1 MSSAWKTAM
10 AGPDPGALPPVP
22 RLSGW
27 LFGLTLAGAAGLAGC
42 AAKVPDAV
50 ALPPVSVAQVEAPPS
65 KTQGEEP
72 VANPTP
78 PTVVVIDSG
87 SAGAAPG
94 PKNLAQAAREERE
107 RRAQAGKPVAVIDNR
122 NLAEFSKG
130 QKLTVAEGVG
140 SAESEATPS
149 RASADAAAKAVKDEA
164 YWRDRGLAI
173 RKQWR
178 ESTDRIV
185 ELEGKAEELRRRF
198 YAADDPY
205 VRDSQIKPEWDH
217 TLDELD
223 ATRRAAERSELE
235 LERFLNEG
243 REAGAFPGWLREGA
257 DLEPQR
263 TVTKAPDAEPA
274 EPVVV
279 EEPQDKP

>member
-1 MSSAWKTAM
+1 MADPEPSAR
-10 AGPDPGALPPVP
+10 PGTSWLLLGLMLIG
-22 RLSGW
+22 LSGC
-27 LFGLTLAGAAGLAGC
+27 GST
-42 AAKVPDAV
+42 VPDAV
-50 ALPPVSVAQVEAPPS
+50 ALPPVSEAHVEATPP
-65 KTQGEEP
+65 KEEGEEP

-87 SAGAAPG
+87 AEAPAAPKG
-94 PKNLAQAAREERE
+94 LAEAAREERE

-130 QKLTVAEGVG
+130 QKLTVAEGGNEAV
-140 SAESEATPS
+140 SAETTAK
-149 RASADAAAKAVKDEA
+149 ALDAAVAKQVQDEA
-164 YWRDRGLAI
+164 YWRNRGLEI
-173 RKQWR
+173 RTHWR
-178 ESTDRIV
+178 EATDRIV
-185 ELEGKAEELRRRF
+185 ELEGKSEELRRRF

-217 TLDELD
+217 TLDDLD
-223 ATRRAAERSELE
+223 STRREAERSELD

-257 DLEPQR
+257 ELEPQR
-263 TVTKAPDAEPA
+263 TVTKAPDAEPT

-279 EEPQDKP
+279 EEPRDKP